1 MAELNPCVTFAKII
15 KKDRQA
21 CMKSVAEYSLAPNE
35 IDVLLYLSNNP
46 SFNTAK
52 DICKYR
58 GISKSLVCHSVDSL
72 CSRGFL
78 SIKEDPEDR
87 RILRLTLSES
97 SAPVLAKLKKARQQF
112 QASLYQGLSK
122 EEIKAFQS
130 VLESMIKN
138 ALSE

>member
-1 MAELNPCVTFAKII
+1 MLG
-15 KKDRQA
+15 R
-21 CMKSVAEYSLAPNE
+21 
-35 IDVLLYLSNNP
+35 
-46 SFNTAK
+46 
-52 DICKYR
+52 R
-58 GISKSLVCHSVDSL
+58 
-72 CSRGFL
+72 
-78 SIKEDPEDR
+78 IKEDPKDR